1 MQFRGRGTVGEAAL
15 VVLPHALVRAVVEIE
30 EFEVLELARRGRE
43 QFLAELDERVHRAA
57 DIEKQQQLHRVVA
70 FGAHVDVEPAL
81 PRGAANRSVAIEF
94 VGRALAREARS
105 AERRV
110 GTECVRTCRAR
121 LWPYPSKNKHKKR
134 QIT

>member
-81 PRGAANRSVAIEF
+81 PRGAANRSE
-94 VGRALAREARS
+94 
-105 AERRV
+105 ERRV
-110 GTECVRTCRAR
+110 GKECVSTCRSGWSA
-121 LWPYPSKNKHKKR
+121 YHEKNKKENYK
-134 QIT
+134 ITTDNK